1 MVYTRK
7 QQYFLSYYSISL
19 PLKSKD
25 SFQGMVIVSPA
36 SPYQVLMI
44 TQSLVSFENRWTFFF
59 FWSHSCSWGNVPPS
73 FDLHLVSA
81 DIFHE
86 YIRPVFF
93 FHVKKFSV
101 IYKLVYLLDISSSI
115 SLVKF

>member
-1 MVYTRK
+1 MVYTRI
-7 QQYFLSYYSISL
+7 QQYFLSYYSIFL

-59 FWSHSCSWGNVPPS
+59 WSHSC